1 MSLVTVSTDYVFTEL
16 KGSGYNL
23 PVTLHI
29 EDNRITLQIKCS
41 DERWVTLS
49 PEIVCGGT
57 REQKDGFQ
65 VIVVTEKFNKDG
77 KFSYFVE
84 HMMELPELEA
94 QEC

>member
-1 MSLVTVSTDYVFTEL
+1 MSLVTVSTDYVFLDL
-16 KGSGYNL
+16 KGSGYSL
-23 PVTLHI
+23 PVTVHVQEGKI
-29 EDNRITLQIKCS
+29 VFQIKLS

-65 VIVVTEKFNKDG
+65 VVVTTEKFNGDG
-77 KFSYFVE
+77 KYSHMVE

-94 QEC
+94 